1 MAADVLL
8 YNALNEE
15 NKKLL
20 KEIQT
25 LDTNLAAQNSLCSS
39 AISTIETNTPQII
52 AYSGPTQANLWCLI
66 PTLPQTGCPWTG
78 NLKVCDTTVD
88 FRCGACCLWTVPAGV
103 SCARFQLWGAGAGRG
118 YVCCCGYIPFGGTGA
133 YASVIIPVTPGDTY
147 TLCAGCAYC
156 CYAGNSN
163 TNVNGQPGCQ
173 SFVVG
178 NGISNFCAQGGESS
192 LFCELNVRNTFNQL
206 CATQNCRYL
215 GGCICSNGSVCHIT
229 GGTFTYGSPG
239 CCWDNIFPMI
249 ASCKTFYGSATV
261 GTVYGINGAFGSIAV
276 NCNGGICAQHP
287 PIYGFPTTSCCV
299 ALITNS
305 DVGGCCCKTS
315 TGTLCVPGAGSWA
328 QYQCGGCVQR
338 CGDAGR
344 AGMVCVSYR

>member
-20 KEIQT
+20 KQIQQI
-25 LDTNLAAQNSLCSS
+25 DANISSQNSICSS
-39 AISTIETNTPQII
+39 AISTIETNTPTIVKY
-52 AYSGPTQANLWCLI
+52 AGPNQANVWCLI
-66 PTLPQTGCPWTG
+66 PTLAETGCPWTG
-78 NLKVCDTTVD
+78 DLKVCDTEAD
-88 FRCGACCLWTVPAGV
+88 FRCGKCCLWTVPAGV
-103 SCARFQLWGAGAGRG
+103 SCARFQIWGAGAGRG
-118 YVCCCGYIPFGGTGA
+118 YVCCCGFIPFGGTGA

-156 CYAGNSN
+156 CYACNNN

-178 NGISNFCAQGGESS
+178 NNISNFCAEGGEAS
-192 LFCELNVRNTFNQL
+192 LFCELQVRNTFNQGVSG
-206 CATQNCRYL
+206 QDCRYL
-215 GGCICSNGSVCHIT
+215 GSCICSNASVCFRANKS
-229 GGTFTYGSPG
+229 GTPS

-249 ASCKTFYGSATV
+249 ASCKTFYGSSLV
-261 GTVYGINGAFGSIAV
+261 GTVYGISGAFGSIAV
-276 NCNGGICAQHP
+276 NCNGSICAQHP

-305 DVGGCCCKTS
+305 DQGGICCRSCNNI
-315 TGTLCVPGAGSWA
+315 LVVPGAGSWA
-328 QYQCGGCVQR
+328 QMQCGGCIQR
-338 CGDAGR
+338 SGDAGR
-344 AGMVCVSYR
+344 AGMVCVSYL